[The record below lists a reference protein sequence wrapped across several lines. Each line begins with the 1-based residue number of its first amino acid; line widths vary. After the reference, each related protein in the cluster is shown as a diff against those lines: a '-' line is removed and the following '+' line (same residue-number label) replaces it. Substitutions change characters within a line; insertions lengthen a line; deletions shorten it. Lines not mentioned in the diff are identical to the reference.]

1 MLDSLDPYSR
11 NEVLAR
17 EGIDTYSNISTQVQI
32 KFCRNEV
39 LAREGLDILWLTD
52 RCPQRTYGRNEVPAR
67 EGIDTQLGTSLE
79 NPISSSRN
87 EA

>member
-39 LAREGLDILWLTD
+39 LAREGIDIHGALVAPVV
-52 RCPQRTYGRNEVPAR
+52 R
-67 EGIDTQLGTSLE
+67 
-79 NPISSSRN
+79 
-87 EA
+87 